1 MERRQ
6 PLVKLVDIKKEF
18 PGVKALKG
26 VSLEILPGEV
36 HGLVGENGAGKSTLI
51 KIMMGAHTATS
62 GEIYI
67 DGERQHIHN
76 PQQAKALGL
85 GAVYQDVTLAPHL
98 TVAENFFL
106 GCQPRK
112 GGLVDWKTMYRSV
125 QKTLDELNIRVSAK
139 ARINEP
145 LMLSPR

>member
-51 KIMMGAHTATS
+51 KIMMAHIPTHQGKFISTVS
-62 GEIYI
+62 VSTFTIRSRQKHWDWERYI
-67 DGERQHIHN
+67 R
-76 PQQAKALGL
+76 
-85 GAVYQDVTLAPHL
+85 
-98 TVAENFFL
+98 
-106 GCQPRK
+106 
-112 GGLVDWKTMYRSV
+112 M
-125 QKTLDELNIRVSAK
+125 
-139 ARINEP
+139 
-145 LMLSPR
+145 

>member
-51 KIMMGAHTATS
+51 KIMMGAYTATS

-67 DGERQHIHN
+67 DGERCGKLF
-76 PQQAKALGL
+76 PGL
-85 GAVYQDVTLAPHL
+85 S
-98 TVAENFFL
+98 AEK
-106 GCQPRK
+106 RRT
-112 GGLVDWKTMYRSV
+112 GGL
-125 QKTLDELNIRVSAK
+125 ENHVSKRAK
-139 ARINEP
+139 NA
-145 LMLSPR
+145 